1 MKLIIDSREQAVL
14 DYIEHIE
21 FQTEVK
27 QITVGD
33 YIIYNGSKIIC
44 CIERKTMFDYA
55 ESIKDGRIEN
65 IEKMIK
71 LRDECGCKLFIIVE
85 YKKKRDA
92 FSGININNIRAHMYK
107 QMLENNIFIIH
118 SESPIDTMDEINQ
131 LMTRISKMDIVEG
144 GETTDDR
151 ITKRVQKSEYDIAA
165 KMLEHI
171 PGVGKH
177 YAHVLLKY
185 SILELM
191 TADIMEIDG
200 RKIRQQIIDGI
211 YKMREHDIEIW
222 ENMLAE
228 VPQISKPMAA
238 QLAQHIPII
247 LTNNAANIDITQKT
261 RVIKF
266 GLTRANK
273 LNDIL
278 TAKNSD
284 I

>member
-21 FQTEVK
+21 FKTEVK

-33 YIIYNGSKIIC
+33 YVIYNGDTIVG

-55 ESIKDGRIEN
+55 ESIKDGRIDN

-85 YKKKRDA
+85 YKKKKDV

-131 LMTRISKMDIVEG
+131 LMTRMSKMEIVDG
-144 GETTDDR
+144 GETAEDR
-151 ITKRVQKSEYDIAA
+151 ITKRVKKSEYDIAA

-185 SILELM
+185 SIIELM
-191 TADIMEIDG
+191 TADITEIDG
-200 RKIRQQIIDGI
+200 RKIRPQIIDGI
-211 YKMREHDIEIW
+211 GKMRAHDAEIW
-222 ENMLAE
+222 ENMLSE
-228 VPQISKPMAA
+228 VPQISKNIAS
-238 QLAQHIPII
+238 QLAQHIPEI
-247 LTNNAANIDITQKT
+247 LTNDMANIDISQKT

-266 GLTRANK
+266 GQTRANK

-278 TAKNSD
+278 TTNNS
-284 I
+284 